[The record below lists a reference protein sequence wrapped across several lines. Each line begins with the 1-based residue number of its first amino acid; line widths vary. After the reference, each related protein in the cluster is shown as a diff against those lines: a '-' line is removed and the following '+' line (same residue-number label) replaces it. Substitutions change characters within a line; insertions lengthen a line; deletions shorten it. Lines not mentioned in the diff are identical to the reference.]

1 MFISNIIQHSPSST
15 QEHRDLQRSLRMCAC
30 GDSCYPKDL

>member
-15 QEHRDLQRSLRMCAC
+15 QERLSRLRSLRKCAC

>member
-1 MFISNIIQHSPSST
+1 MSFRVITWLPSNIL
-15 QEHRDLQRSLRMCAC
+15 EHQDQQRNLRMCAC